1 VNRVIDFFP
10 PYQQKQVRL
19 ALAGTLRGIICQRLV
34 PTVDG
39 GRTPGLE
46 ILINNG
52 RVSERI
58 ADPEKTHE
66 IKDVIQDGAY
76 YGMATFDQS
85 LLKLVQDGRVTVED
99 AFAAVSNRHDFELA
113 MQQAGMALPV

>member
-10 PYQQKQVRL
+10 PYQQQQVRL

-46 ILINNG
+46 ILINTG
-52 RVSERI
+52 RIAERI
-58 ADPEKTHE
+58 ADPDKTHE
-66 IKDVIQDGAY
+66 IKDVIQEGRF
-76 YGMATFDQS
+76 YGMVTFDQF
-85 LLKLVQDGRVTVED
+85 LLELVQQGTVTVDD
-99 AFAAVSNRHDFELA
+99 AFQAVSNRHDFELA
-113 MQQAGMALPV
+113 MQQAGMPLPV